1 MRRIAMFAVLC
12 MSAASGVG
20 SAWAQQPD
28 VVADTRSCLL
38 KPRKVVQVGSPV
50 FGVLSNILVDRA
62 TLVTKGQL
70 VAKLDT
76 SVEEAQL
83 ALDRFRA
90 ANTTATDAA
99 KTDLAWNQRELAR
112 RQKIAGNMFSKA
124 NEIDEVTT
132 KVDQDKIS
140 VQKGQ
145 TDQRTAELEAEKS
158 AAQLNLKL
166 IRSPVDGVVSEI
178 KLEPGEFIYE
188 TTPIMTIVQYDPL
201 TIDLTLPAQ
210 RYRQVRPGTV
220 VQVYLAEPVNAAM
233 SATVDV
239 IDPVIDAASDTFRVR
254 LLLSNPGNAIPA
266 GVRCSAHFPDAS
278 SG

>member
-1 MRRIAMFAVLC
+1 MKRLACLAALAFV
-12 MSAASGVG
+12 SAAP
-20 SAWAQQPD
+20 AWAQPTD
-28 VVADTRSCLL
+28 VLADSRSCLL
-38 KPRKVVQVGSPV
+38 KPRKVIQLGSPV
-50 FGVLSNILVDRA
+50 FGVLSNVLVDRA
-62 TLVTKGQL
+62 TMVTKGQL

-83 ALDRFRA
+83 DLDRFRA
-90 ANTTATDAA
+90 ANTTAIEAA
-99 KTDLAWNQRELAR
+99 QTDLAWNERELAR

-124 NEIDEVTT
+124 NDIDEVAT

-140 VQKGQ
+140 IQKAIAE
-145 TDQRTAELEAEKS
+145 QRTAALEAAKS

-201 TIDLTLPAQ
+201 TVDITMPAE
-210 RYRQVRPGTV
+210 RYRQLRPGTLA
-220 VQVYLAEPVNAAM
+220 QVSLAEPVNTTM
-233 SATVDV
+233 RATVDV

-254 LLLSNPGNAIPA
+254 LLLPNPGNAIPA
-266 GVRCSAHFPDAS
+266 GVRCSARFPDAS
-278 SG
+278 NG